1 MVEILV
7 TCLFFSFKQL
17 IRLSLTF
24 FLIIKMDKR
33 KDDNKNEICLDH
45 HVINLVMFSS
55 ISPCDLWV
63 GLIQVKWAK
72 PYVKIARIIIDLYK
86 WSEPKEVT

>member
-1 MVEILV
+1 MVYPKKKKKKNLRLYNRLYMVEILV
-7 TCLFFSFKQL
+7 ACLFFSFKQL

-45 HVINLVMFSS
+45 NVINLVMFYS
-55 ISPCDLWV
+55 ISPCDL
-63 GLIQVKWAK
+63 
-72 PYVKIARIIIDLYK
+72 
-86 WSEPKEVT
+86 